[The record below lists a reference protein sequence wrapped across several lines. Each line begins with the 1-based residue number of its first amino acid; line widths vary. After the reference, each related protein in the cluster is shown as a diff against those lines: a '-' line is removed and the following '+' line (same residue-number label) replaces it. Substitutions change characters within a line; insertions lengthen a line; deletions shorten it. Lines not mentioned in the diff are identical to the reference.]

1 MSSDP
6 GSPLLAVL
14 QSEIAAAGPIPFARY
29 MELCLY
35 HPEWGYYSRGLGGG
49 GGRDYVTS
57 SGLHRAYGALMAR
70 QAEEMWHG
78 LGEPGRFRFVEF
90 GPGEGFFAADFLR
103 AASASPRFAAAL
115 EYLLVETSPA
125 LRLRQRQRVDAA
137 VPPGNAPI
145 ATTWADLPSLIA
157 APPFEGCLFAN
168 EVLDAFPVHRVVGTD
183 EGAREIH
190 VGARDGRLVE
200 LQAPLSSPDLAAFI
214 HEAGIRLEAGQ
225 EVDLCL
231 DAPRF
236 LRQAGRLLQRGY
248 FVLVDYGYEAVD
260 LYHPMRRRGTLMAY
274 HRHRVSEE
282 FLARPGDQDLTAHVD
297 WTAAEKAGVEA
308 GLRRVGFT
316 SQARFLLALGAVD
329 FMEGAGIEEREA
341 LKDLMLPQRMGGLF
355 RVLVLA
361 RGEVPD
367 DLRGLSVPWAE
378 RAIPDRGVPDSGDPL
393 RSRQSDS
400 ALA

>member
-6 GSPLLAVL
+6 GSPLLAAIEG
-14 QSEIAAAGPIPFARY
+14 EIAAAGPIPFARY
-29 MELCLY
+29 MEICLY
-35 HPEWGYYSRGLGGG
+35 HPEWGYYSRGVGGG

-70 QAEEMWHG
+70 QAEEMWRA
-78 LGEPGRFRFVEF
+78 LGEPARFRFVEF

-103 AASASPRFAAAL
+103 AASASSRFAAAL

-125 LRLRQRQRVDAA
+125 LRLRQRQRVAAA
-137 VPPGNAPI
+137 VLPGHTPI
-145 ATTWADLPSLIA
+145 AASWVDLPSLIG
-157 APPFEGCLFAN
+157 APPIEGCLFAN

-183 EGAREIH
+183 DGPREIH
-190 VGARDGRLVE
+190 VGARNGSLVE
-200 LQAPLSSPDLAAFI
+200 LQAPLSSPDLAAFLQ
-214 HEAGIRLEAGQ
+214 EAGIHLEAGQ

-231 DAPRF
+231 ASPRF
-236 LRQAGRLLQRGY
+236 LRQAGRLLRRGY
-248 FVLVDYGYEAVD
+248 FVIVDYGYAAID

-297 WTAAEKAGVEA
+297 WTAVESAAVAA

-316 SQARFLLALGAVD
+316 SQARFLLALGAVE
-329 FMEGAGIEEREA
+329 FMEGAGLEEREA

-367 DLRGLSVPWAE
+367 DLRGLSAPWAE
-378 RAIPDRGVPDSGDPL
+378 RAVPDRGVPESGDPL
-393 RSRQSDS
+393 RARRTDNVP
-400 ALA
+400 A